1 MENKIIPIDEESE
14 FEKLVLE
21 CSKCHL
27 QFYAPQLKLDPIT
40 DALVCKNCFGSPGRK
55 MTVIKDRPPRIEID

>member
-1 MENKIIPIDEESE
+1 MEDKIIPIDEESE

-27 QFYAPQLKLDPIT
+27 QFYAPQLKLDPKT
-40 DALVCKNCFGSPGRK
+40 DLMVCTNCFNSPGGRV
-55 MTVIKDRPPRIEID
+55 MVIKDRPPRIEID